1 MTCGACVN
9 RIERRLGRL
18 EGVSATVNLATGR
31 ARVLHPASVPVVAL
45 LAAVTEAGFSA
56 TLATATPAAARP
68 AGAEEADHGRRDLL
82 TTAALAIPVLV
93 LSMVPAWQFTNWQW
107 LCLMLAAPVATWGAW
122 PFHRRALHGLRY
134 AGATMDTLVSLGV
147 LAAFGWSLWALFVGG
162 AGEPGMRMAFSLVSS
177 GTDAEAHSYLEVA
190 VAVPL
195 FVLFGRRLEERARR
209 RTGSAVRELAA
220 LVPDEAAVL
229 HPGRGGREVEVTVP
243 TASLTVG
250 QVFVVRPGDR
260 VPADGVV
267 VEGRSALDVSHLTGE
282 SRPMEVGPADPVP
295 GGSVNEGGRFTAR
308 ATAVGADTR
317 LARITA
323 AVEEAQAGKTGAQRL
338 ADRIAGVFVPSVLAT
353 AVTVLGFWLGAGG
366 DPQAAAGATMAVLVV
381 ACPCALGLAT
391 PTAILAATGR
401 GARMGV
407 LIREPAALE
416 RLRRVG
422 TIVVDKTG
430 TLTTG
435 GMSLLRHEPA
445 PGMAAG
451 ELLSLVGAVEAASA
465 HPIGRAV
472 ARAATERFGALPPV
486 ADFAAE
492 PGTGVRGLVE
502 GARVAVLRP
511 GAEDVTSLPAN
522 LRAALSEADATGDT
536 AVLATVNG
544 TPAGVLVLGDTV
556 RPEAAGAIRALGRLG
571 ITVVLATGDRPGPA
585 RAIADAVGIDE
596 VLSELDPHDKAELV
610 RGLRQDQPGRAIA
623 VVGDGI
629 NDTIALGEADL
640 GIGMGGGTAAAIGA
654 ADVTL
659 VGDDLTALAD
669 AIRLSRRTT
678 GTIRANL
685 GWAFGYN
692 VVLIPIAMTG
702 LLNPMSAAAAM
713 SVSSLAVVG
722 NSLRLTRF
730 RTDRR
735 PEQHTD
741 RGAAPRPGRSTAA
754 RADRGADS
762 RSDRHS
768 DDTNQDQT

>member
-9 RIERRLGRL
+9 RVERRLARL
-18 EGVSATVNLATGR
+18 DGVSATVNLATGR
-31 ARVLHPASVPVVAL
+31 ARVVHPASLPVVDL

-56 TLATATPAAARP
+56 TLITATPAATGP
-68 AGAEEADHGRRDLL
+68 AGVEQVDHGRRDLL
-82 TTAALAIPVLV
+82 LTAALAIPVLV
-93 LSMVPAWQFTNWQW
+93 FSMVPAWQFTNWQW

-122 PFHRRALHGLRY
+122 PFHRQALHGLRY
-134 AGATMDTLVSLGV
+134 ATATMDTLVSLGV
-147 LAAFGWSLWALFVGG
+147 LAAFGWSLYALFVGG
-162 AGEPGMRMAFSLVSS
+162 AGEPGMRMAFDLLPSATGAPGAEA
-177 GTDAEAHSYLEVA
+177 GTEAHSYLEVA

-209 RTGSAVRELAA
+209 RTGSAVRELAT

-229 HPGRGGREVEVTVP
+229 HPGRAGKEVEVTVP

-282 SRPMEVGPADPVP
+282 SRPMEVGPTDPVP

-366 DPQAAAGATMAVLVV
+366 APQAAAAATMAVLVV

-407 LIREPAALE
+407 LIREPAGLE

-445 PGMAAG
+445 PGVAPG
-451 ELLSLVGAVEAASA
+451 ELLSLVGAVEAGSG

-472 ARAATERFGALPPV
+472 ARAATERFGTLPPV
-486 ADFAAE
+486 ADFTAE

-502 GARVAVLRP
+502 GSRVAVLRP
-511 GAEDVTSLPAN
+511 GAEDVTALPAN
-522 LRAALSEADATGDT
+522 LRAALAEADAAGDT

-544 TPAGVLVLGDTV
+544 TPAGVLVLGDSV
-556 RPEAAGAIRALGRLG
+556 RPEAAGAIRALDRLG
-571 ITVVLATGDRPGPA
+571 ITVILATGDRPGPA

-610 RGLRQDQPGRAIA
+610 RGLRRDQPGRAIA

-692 VVLIPIAMTG
+692 VLLIPVAVTG
-702 LLNPMSAAAAM
+702 LLNPMLAAAAM
-713 SVSSLAVVG
+713 SVSSLAVVT

-730 RTDRR
+730 RPERRTEADPAPGPRPDRR
-735 PEQHTD
+735 P
-741 RGAAPRPGRSTAA
+741 
-754 RADRGADS
+754 
-762 RSDRHS
+762 
-768 DDTNQDQT
+768 DDANQDPT

>member
-1 MTCGACVN
+1 MTTSAALVTTNVTVSGMTCGACVN
-9 RIERRLGRL
+9 RVEKRLARL
-18 EGVSATVNLATGR
+18 DGVTATVNLATGR
-31 ARVLHPASVPVVAL
+31 ARVVHPASVAVLDL
-45 LAAVTEAGFSA
+45 LAAVTEAGYSA
-56 TLATATPAAARP
+56 TVSGATPAAADRTTTDQD
-68 AGAEEADHGRRDLL
+68 ADHGRRDLL
-82 TTAALAIPVLV
+82 VMAALAIPVLV

-122 PFHRRALHGLRY
+122 PFHRRAWHGLRY

-147 LAAFGWSLWALFVGG
+147 LAAFGWSLWALFRGG
-162 AGEPGMRMAFSLVSS
+162 AGEPGMRMAFTLLPPAT
-177 GTDAEAHSYLEVA
+177 GTEAHMYLEVA

-195 FVLFGRRLEERARR
+195 FVRFGRRLEERARS
-209 RTGSAVRELAA
+209 RTGSAVRELAT
-220 LVPDEAAVL
+220 LVPDEVAVL
-229 HPGRGGREVEVTVP
+229 HPGPRGRDVEVTVS

-250 QVFVVRPGDR
+250 QVFLVRPGDR

-282 SRPMEVGPADPVP
+282 SRPMEVGPEDPVP
-295 GGSVNEGGRFTAR
+295 GGSVNEGGRITVR

-317 LARITA
+317 LARIAA
-323 AVEEAQAGKTGAQRL
+323 AVEEAQAGKTNAQRL

-401 GARMGV
+401 GARLGV
-407 LIREPAALE
+407 LIREPAGLE

-422 TIVVDKTG
+422 TVVVDKTG

-435 GMSLLRHEPA
+435 GMSLLRHTAA
-445 PGMAAG
+445 PGVDPG
-451 ELLSLVGAVEAASA
+451 ELLSQVGAVEAGSA
-465 HPIGRAV
+465 HPIGRAL
-472 ARAATERFGALPPV
+472 ARAAVEQHGPLPPV
-486 ADFAAE
+486 ADFGSE
-492 PGTGVRGLVE
+492 PGTGVRGLVD

-511 GAEDVTSLPAN
+511 GAEDPAALPAN
-522 LRAALSEADATGDT
+522 LRATLAEADAAGDT

-544 TPAGVLVLGDTV
+544 VPAGVFVLGDSV
-556 RPEAAGAIRALGRLG
+556 RPEAAGAIRALTRLG
-571 ITVVLATGDRPGPA
+571 VTVVLATGDRPGPA

-640 GIGMGGGTAAAIGA
+640 GIGMGGGTAAAIGV

-659 VGDDLTALAD
+659 VRDDLTALAD

-692 VVLIPIAMTG
+692 VVLIPIAVTG
-702 LLNPMSAAAAM
+702 LLNPMLAAAAM
-713 SVSSLAVVG
+713 SVSSLAVVT

-730 RTDRR
+730 RAATHPTDDNTKPVR
-735 PEQHTD
+735 P
-741 RGAAPRPGRSTAA
+741 
-754 RADRGADS
+754 
-762 RSDRHS
+762 
-768 DDTNQDQT
+768 

>member
-1 MTCGACVN
+1 MTTSTRPITTDVTVSGMTCGACVH
-9 RIERRLGRL
+9 RVERRLARL
-18 EGVSATVNLATGR
+18 DGVTATVNLATGR
-31 ARVLHPASVPVVAL
+31 ARVVHPASLPVIDV
-45 LAAVTEAGFSA
+45 LAAITAAGYEATVAGP
-56 TLATATPAAARP
+56 TP
-68 AGAEEADHGRRDLL
+68 AGAAATGPAAEAIDRGRRDLL
-82 TTAALAIPVLV
+82 IVAALALPVLV

-107 LCLMLAAPVATWGAW
+107 LCLTLAAPVATWGAW

-147 LAAFGWSLWALFVGG
+147 LAAFGWSLWALFGGG
-162 AGEPGMRMAFSLVSS
+162 AGEPGMRMPFTLLPPAA
-177 GTDAEAHSYLEVA
+177 GDEAHMYLEVA

-195 FVLFGRRLEERARR
+195 FVLLGRRLEDRART
-209 RTGSAVRELAA
+209 RTGSALRELAA
-220 LVPDEAAVL
+220 LVPDRVAVL
-229 HPGRGGREVEVTVP
+229 HPGPGGKTVEVTVP

-267 VEGRSALDVSHLTGE
+267 VDGRSALDVSHLTGE
-282 SRPMEVGPADPVP
+282 SRPMEVGPEDRVP
-295 GGSVNEGGRFTAR
+295 GGSVNEGGRITAR

-401 GARMGV
+401 GARLGV
-407 LIREPAALE
+407 LIREPAGLE

-422 TIVVDKTG
+422 TVVVDKTG

-435 GMSLLRHEPA
+435 GMSLLRHVAA
-445 PGMAAG
+445 PDVDPG
-451 ELLSLVGAVEAASA
+451 ELLARVGAVESASG
-465 HPIGRAV
+465 HPIGRAL
-472 ARAATERFGALPPV
+472 ARAAGERVGTLPPV

-492 PGTGVRGLVE
+492 PGIGVRGLVD
-502 GARVAVLRP
+502 GSRVAVLRP
-511 GAEDVTSLPAN
+511 GVEDVTALPAR
-522 LRAALSEADATGDT
+522 LRAALSEADAAGDT
-536 AVLATVNG
+536 AVVATVNG
-544 TPAGVLVLGDTV
+544 VPAGVLVLGDSV
-556 RPEAAGAIRALGRLG
+556 RPEAAGAIRALDRLG
-571 ITVVLATGDRPGPA
+571 VTVILATGDRPGPA
-585 RAIADAVGIDE
+585 RAVADAVGIDE

-610 RGLRQDQPGRAIA
+610 RGLRQDHPGRAVA

-640 GIGMGGGTAAAIGA
+640 GIGMGGGTAAAIGV

-659 VGDDLTALAD
+659 VRDDLSALAD

-692 VVLIPIAMTG
+692 VVLIPIAVTG
-702 LLNPMSAAAAM
+702 LLNPMLAAAAM
-713 SVSSLAVVG
+713 SVSSLAVVT

-730 RTDRR
+730 RAGRPDDAKRDR
-735 PEQHTD
+735 T
-741 RGAAPRPGRSTAA
+741 
-754 RADRGADS
+754 
-762 RSDRHS
+762 
-768 DDTNQDQT
+768 